1 MNRDRVAYET
11 RAPTWASR
19 KASDD
24 LATTD
29 QESNLAS
36 IVMSDNA
43 NRATR
48 RIEVYTSPEQA
59 SMLERPHTPLVT
71 HASLGLEFVEGL
83 LQVTG

>member
-48 RIEVYTSPEQA
+48 RIEVYTAPEQA
-59 SMLERPHTPLVT
+59 SMLEPPHAIIAP
-71 HASLGLEFVEGL
+71 HAPRGLELVEGL
-83 LQVTG
+83 L